1 MEMKKYIGNG
11 NYNAIGSDGVV
22 FRIQP
27 EGKIQLPEEL
37 AERLL
42 KEGAIRE
49 VSSKKIEIS
58 KKVKKTEEGMKD
70 G

>member
-11 NYNAIGSDGVV
+11 NYNAVASNGEL
-22 FRIQP
+22 FRIQL
-27 EGKIQLPEEL
+27 EKKIQLPEEL
-37 AERLL
+37 AEKLL

-49 VSSKKIEIS
+49 VSFKKVEN
-58 KKVKKTEEGMKD
+58 KVKKITKEGMKD